1 MQKNA
6 TTMGKMAV
14 LLKSRELK
22 RSIMKIVEAVEE
34 IEIKQFQAEI
44 DREMILL
51 ELELFIKELIEAS
64 ASVFLI
70 LPRLLH
76 RIIFYL
82 CFLAQ
87 KLVMGYQRTS
97 LFHKRI

>member
-6 TTMGKMAV
+6 TTMCKMAV
-14 LLKSRELK
+14 LLKSRELR

-70 LPRLLH
+70 LLRLLH

-87 KLVMGYQRTS
+87 ELVIGYQGKS
-97 LFHKRI
+97 LFYKRI

>member
-6 TTMGKMAV
+6 TTMCKMAV
-14 LLKSRELK
+14 LLKSRELR

-64 ASVFLI
+64 ASVFLS
-70 LPRLLH
+70 LLRLLH

-82 CFLAQ
+82 CLLAQ
-87 KLVMGYQRTS
+87 ELVIGYQGKS
-97 LFHKRI
+97 LFYKRI

>member
-6 TTMGKMAV
+6 TTMGKMAE
-14 LLKSRELK
+14 LLKSREI
-22 RSIMKIVEAVEE
+22 RRNIMKIVEAVEE

-44 DREMILL
+44 GREMILI
-51 ELELFIKELIEAS
+51 ELELFIKELTEAS
-64 ASVFLI
+64 ASVFLF

-87 KLVMGYQRTS
+87 KLVMGHQKTS
-97 LFHKRI
+97 LFHRRI

>member
-6 TTMGKMAV
+6 TGMGKMAE
-14 LLKSRELK
+14 LLKSRKLR
-22 RSIMKIVEAVEE
+22 RSIMKIVEAIEE

-51 ELELFIKELIEAS
+51 ELKLFIKELTEAS

-70 LPRLLH
+70 FPRLLR

-87 KLVMGYQRTS
+87 KLVMGYQGKS